1 MFFFL
6 LHPNPSPLKKH
17 AGVLQSFPLLLPL
30 KLQLAWQQPPSFP
43 SHRRRSNWKTL
54 HRCRTALALLVSLET
69 ICSNLLLGANFRSLR
84 LRRHVFF
91 LFGFCPQMSL
101 HPLSKVCQPRK
112 SESYYCPGRGGGIAI
127 VVAAGNFQAF
137 WNSEHGHFRGQSNY
151 GNVVTASAL
160 PSSQVDKVSL
170 MEPVSSLLYSK
181 RCWAS
186 SSRVRC
192 AVVEAVVAA
201 VCTSLLARNGMTS
214 FWQYCQELLLLY
226 TIPKKWLYYGWP
238 K

>member
-1 MFFFL
+1 MFFSFL
-6 LHPNPSPLKKH
+6 VFALKW
-17 AGVLQSFPLLLPL
+17 AYI
-30 KLQLAWQQPPSFP
+30 
-43 SHRRRSNWKTL
+43 
-54 HRCRTALALLVSLET
+54 RCQKFVSLENRNH
-69 ICSNLLLGANFRSLR
+69 IIVL
-84 LRRHVFF
+84 V
-91 LFGFCPQMSL
+91 
-101 HPLSKVCQPRK
+101 V
-112 SESYYCPGRGGGIAI
+112 
-127 VVAAGNFQAF
+127 VVAWHYCSWWWRANFQAF

>member
-1 MFFFL
+1 MRTFVLFDYDGMFF
-6 LHPNPSPLKKH
+6 PL
-17 AGVLQSFPLLLPL
+17 
-30 KLQLAWQQPPSFP
+30 
-43 SHRRRSNWKTL
+43 
-54 HRCRTALALLVSLET
+54 
-69 ICSNLLLGANFRSLR
+69 
-84 LRRHVFF
+84 
-91 LFGFCPQMSL
+91 GFCPQMSL

-127 VVAAGNFQAF
+127 VVAAAGNFQAF

-186 SSRVRC
+186 SSSGVRC
-192 AVVEAVVAA
+192 AA
-201 VCTSLLARNGMTS
+201 VCTSLLLARNGMTS